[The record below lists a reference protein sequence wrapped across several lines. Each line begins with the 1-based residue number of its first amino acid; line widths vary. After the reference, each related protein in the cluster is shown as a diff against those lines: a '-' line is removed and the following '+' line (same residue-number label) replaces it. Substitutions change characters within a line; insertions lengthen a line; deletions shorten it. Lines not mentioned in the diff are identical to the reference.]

1 MKKLFALLATA
12 SALAVTT
19 SFAASPAQ
27 EKAFVD
33 AYRGAFEKKDAKALH
48 ALLYSK
54 GADPMAIDF
63 YKMLM
68 TADFGATI
76 MSITLADL
84 NADDL
89 KRLEDAKSPDG
100 RPMKMTLKPI
110 KKLILKTMNKS
121 ASGSSSG
128 SSESFVAEHEG
139 KLVIPVPSTGK

>member
-1 MKKLFALLATA
+1 MKKLLALLATA